1 MTTGAVAAL
10 PSPQLGDRS
19 LFPHLQVPYYA
30 NFAAISPPSLP
41 VEQAVLAQVRDVAER
56 GAGSFGTW
64 IVARR
69 ALKEQLASLVGAHA
83 DDLGLAP
90 NTTMGVAAIAFGID
104 LQPGDR
110 ILCVRGEFPANVVP
124 WQQAAR
130 RFGATVDFLPA
141 PEDSATTADWLD
153 LCARQV
159 GGQILPPKILAISAV
174 RFDTG
179 WRAPL
184 AELADLCHRHGTQLA
199 VDAVQAV
206 GVVPLNVA
214 ELGIDYLACG
224 SHKWLMAP
232 EGSGFLYVRP
242 GLAGALHKTL
252 AGWLS
257 VPDPAD
263 FLTRGGGLLR
273 YDKPV
278 RDRADFLEGANLA
291 ASSCAGLAA
300 SVTILQQIGV
310 TTIYEHVQDW
320 HDALEPY
327 LLRWGF
333 TSLRPAETDRRSGIL
348 ACKPP
353 AGVDVVALQ
362 ARLGE
367 LGVSCSIP
375 NGNLRFSAHWPSPVG
390 EVAGLADALQQA
402 LADLRRTA

>member
-1 MTTGAVAAL
+1 MSAL
-10 PSPQLGDRS
+10 TPVLGDRS

-41 VEQAVLAQVRDVAER
+41 VEQAALAQIRDVASR

-64 IVARR
+64 IGARR
-69 ALKEQLASLVGAHA
+69 TLKDQLASLVGAHG
-83 DDLGLAP
+83 DDIGLCP
-90 NTTMGVAAIAFGID
+90 NTTMGVAAIAFGLD

-110 ILCVRGEFPANVVP
+110 ILCVQGEFPANVLP
-124 WQQAAR
+124 WQQAAQ

-141 PEDSATTADWLD
+141 PEPFASTRAWLEH
-153 LCARQV
+153 CTHF
-159 GGQILPPKILAISAV
+159 LPCKILAISAV

-184 AELADLCHRHGTQLA
+184 AELADLCHRHGAQLA

-206 GVVPLNVA
+206 GIVPLDVTA
-214 ELGIDYLACG
+214 LGIDYLACG
-224 SHKWLMAP
+224 SHKWLMGP

-242 GLAGALHKTL
+242 GLAEHMHKTL

-263 FLTRGGGLLR
+263 FLMRGPGWLR

-278 RDRADFLEGANLA
+278 RDRADFVEGANVA
-291 ASSCAGLAA
+291 AASCAGLAA

-310 TTIYEHVQDW
+310 PSIYTHVQQW

-327 LLRWGF
+327 LLHWGF
-333 TSLRPAETDRRSGIL
+333 TSLRPTEVDRRSGIL
-348 ACKPP
+348 ACRPP
-353 AGVDVVALQ
+353 QGIDVVALQ

-375 NGNLRFSAHWPSPVG
+375 NGNLRFSAHWPSPLA
-390 EVAGLADALQQA
+390 EVTGLADRLEQA
-402 LADLRRTA
+402 LSDLRRAT

>member
-1 MTTGAVAAL
+1 MTTGSAPA
-10 PSPQLGDRS
+10 PQLGDRS

-30 NFAAISPPSLP
+30 NFAAISPPSQP
-41 VEQAVLAQVRDVAER
+41 VEQAVAAQVRDVAER
-56 GAGSFGTW
+56 GSGSFVTW
-64 IVARR
+64 IGARK
-69 ALKEQLASLVGAHA
+69 ALKEQLASLIGAHA

-104 LQPGDR
+104 LHPGDR

-141 PEDSATTADWLD
+141 PEAFATARDWLNECSH
-153 LCARQV
+153 L
-159 GGQILPPKILAISAV
+159 LPAKILAVSAV

-184 AELADLCHRHGTQLA
+184 AELAELCHRHGTQLA

-206 GVVPLNVA
+206 GVVPLDVTA
-214 ELGIDYLACG
+214 LGVDYLACG

-232 EGSGFLYVRP
+232 EGSGLLYVRP
-242 GLAGALHKTL
+242 GLAEALHKTL

-257 VPDPAD
+257 VADPAD
-263 FLTRGGGLLR
+263 FLTRGPGLLR

-300 SVTILQQIGV
+300 SVTILQRIGV
-310 TTIYEHVQDW
+310 SNIYQHVQQW

-327 LLRWGF
+327 LLRRGF
-333 TSLRPAETDRRSGIL
+333 TSLRPREAERRSGIL
-348 ACKPP
+348 ACRPP

-362 ARLGE
+362 ARLAE
-367 LGVSCSIP
+367 HGVSCSIP
-375 NGNLRFSAHWPSPVG
+375 NGNLRFSAHWPSPLA
-390 EVAGLADALQQA
+390 EVAGLTDRLEQA
-402 LADLRRTA
+402 LAELPHST